1 MCLLMI
7 ETHCPHTVACLN
19 GPLVIMS
26 VGRGGAL
33 RLRLVL
39 LQAEQQTDA
48 GSAMRA
54 TSVLHALTVSSGLAL
69 AKMRVF
75 TFELPALCGREKR
88 AQAAPGVV
96 LSTHRQI
103 LETHSS
109 WLALV

>member
-1 MCLLMI
+1 
-7 ETHCPHTVACLN
+7 
-19 GPLVIMS
+19 MS

-75 TFELPALCGREKR
+75 TFELPGLCEGG
-88 AQAAPGVV
+88 A
-96 LSTHRQI
+96 STDSRGDSVGHLTVKCWKGIRVR
-103 LETHSS
+103 
-109 WLALV
+109 WR

>member
-1 MCLLMI
+1 
-7 ETHCPHTVACLN
+7 
-19 GPLVIMS
+19 MS

-33 RLRLVL
+33 GLRLAL

-75 TFELPALCGREKR
+75 TFELPGLCGREER
-88 AQAAPGVV
+88 AQTAGEIVLVISPSNAGKAFEFVGADLGAAIACF
-96 LSTHRQI
+96 S
-103 LETHSS
+103 
-109 WLALV
+109 